1 MKNFWIQMI
10 AIVAIFFWV
19 ISIQQKKQYKILLWQ
34 TISNLVYTIQY
45 FLLGVYTASAMNLI
59 STVRCFLFYKQKK
72 ERKKI
77 KESWL
82 IGFILLLIIFGI
94 LTYDGYLSL
103 IPVIITIFYTI
114 SSYMKDAKWIRIVIL
129 IAAFIWIYYNYVVGA
144 YICVIGN
151 VFEIISG
158 TLAVIRFSNVKE

>member
-10 AIVAIFFWV
+10 TIVAIFFWV
-19 ISIQQKKQYKILLWQ
+19 ISIQQKKQYKILFCQ
-34 TISNLVYTIQY
+34 TISNLVYTIEY

-59 STVRCFLFYKQKK
+59 STVRCFLFYKKNK
-72 ERKKI
+72 EGKKI

-114 SSYMKDAKWIRIVIL
+114 SSYMKDSKWIRIVVL
-129 IAAFIWIYYNYVVGA
+129 VAAFFWIYYNYKNGVYLA
-144 YICVIGN
+144 TIGN
-151 VFEIISG
+151 FLEIISG
-158 TLAVIRFSNVKE
+158 IVSLVRYRKSK